1 MTVNINDFY
10 QTESKWLKA
19 GDLKKDGKPIKAE
32 LTIDRTE
39 LVEFKD
45 NTKKLGV
52 FFRGKEKGLVLN
64 KTNASLIAEQHGQ
77 DTSEWPG
84 KKIKI
89 FATTTDFGGERV
101 ECIRVEQY
109 VPEAFNDDDLPD
121 F

>member
-1 MTVNINDFY
+1 MNINDFY

-19 GDLKKDGKPIKAE
+19 GDLKKDGKPLKVE
-32 LTIDRTE
+32 LVIDRVE

-64 KTNASLIAEQHGQ
+64 KTNAALIAEQHGQ
-77 DTSEWPG
+77 DTQAWPG
-84 KKIKI
+84 NKIKI
-89 FATTTDFGGERV
+89 YPTTTDFGGERV
-101 ECIRVEQY
+101 ECLRVEQY
-109 VPEAFNDDDLPD
+109 VPETSIDDEIP

>member
-1 MTVNINDFY
+1 MDINDFY

-19 GDLKKDGKPIKAE
+19 GDLKKDGRPIKAE

-45 NTKKLGV
+45 NTKKLGI
-52 FFRGKEKGLVLN
+52 FFRGKDKGLVLN

-77 DTSEWPG
+77 DTNEWPG

-89 FATTTDFGGERV
+89 YATTTDFGGERV
-101 ECIRVEQY
+101 ECIRVEQF
-109 VPEAFNDDDLPD
+109 VPEAFTDDELPD